1 MSDGIGCPNS
11 GGVLGAGHGRDL
23 CPEPGDLGAQRRRLA
38 VGLAGQEQNWPYAAY
53 ELGNLR
59 GAFNRTAQAWPTYRT
74 TDMADLIPATT
85 KAPMDAVAAA
95 IKATDPQQFNEAYEQ
110 LTETC
115 NACHQSTDNS
125 LVVIRVPKRSPFP
138 DQDFRPVKP

>member
-1 MSDGIGCPNS
+1 MD
-11 GGVLGAGHGRDL
+11 
-23 CPEPGDLGAQRRRLA
+23 
-38 VGLAGQEQNWPYAAY
+38 
-53 ELGNLR
+53 
-59 GAFNRTAQAWPTYRT
+59 
-74 TDMADLIPATT
+74 DLIQATT

-95 IKATDPQQFNEAYEQ
+95 IKAADQQQFNEAYEQ